1 MSRDPTQGEMHAA
14 HVQQR
19 KDALDAFLGVRER
32 EGFKV
37 ETRTELQ
44 AIIAPRRRLPGPLG
58 RLRADGRLVV
68 SVDEHGAVSSSPAE
82 PRRW

>member
-1 MSRDPTQGEMHAA
+1 MTQTATVSTPHQDGVGAQPPT
-14 HVQQR
+14 
-19 KDALDAFLGVRER
+19 
-32 EGFKV
+32 
-37 ETRTELQ
+37 
-44 AIIAPRRRLPGPLG
+44 PGPLG